1 MRAQGKVVSSSNA
14 SGEGELQPSPPAP
27 DAAPQSPGDQEMWVR
42 VKPLVVGFA
51 AAMAAFGACFIIA
64 QIILASVFPES
75 LSRIGMEV
83 YLVGAAPMLFVPAFA
98 AGFFAK
104 RFGAMY
110 GVVLAGIPI
119 AFVSMVNVGVPS
131 AFYLM
136 WLAMAAVGG
145 HVGQVVAAR
154 KHAP

>member
-1 MRAQGKVVSSSNA
+1 
-14 SGEGELQPSPPAP
+14 
-27 DAAPQSPGDQEMWVR
+27 MWVR

-51 AAMAAFGACFIIA
+51 AAMAAFGVCFIIVQVIFA
-64 QIILASVFPES
+64 IVFPES
-75 LSRIGMEV
+75 LGRIGMEV
-83 YLVGAAPMLFVPAFA
+83 YLVGVASMLFMAAFA

-110 GVVLAGIPI
+110 GAALAGIPI
-119 AFVSMVNVGVPS
+119 ALFSLVNRDFPS
-131 AFYLM
+131 SFHLM

>member
-1 MRAQGKVVSSSNA
+1 MRARGKVVSSRNA
-14 SGEGELQPSPPAP
+14 SGEDELQPSAP
-27 DAAPQSPGDQEMWVR
+27 DAAPQSSEDKEMWVR

>member
-1 MRAQGKVVSSSNA
+1 MSA
-14 SGEGELQPSPPAP
+14 SGGK
-27 DAAPQSPGDQEMWVR
+27 EMWAL

-51 AAMAAFGACFIIA
+51 AAMAAFGVCFVIV
-64 QIILASVFPES
+64 QVFFASVFPES
-75 LSRIGMEV
+75 LGRIGMEV
-83 YLVGAAPMLFVPAFA
+83 YLVGVASMLFLAAFA
-98 AGFFAK
+98 AGFFAR

-110 GVVLAGIPI
+110 GAALAGIPI
-119 AFVSMVNVGVPS
+119 ALFSMVTQGVPS

-145 HVGQVVAAR
+145 HAGQVVAAR

>member
-1 MRAQGKVVSSSNA
+1 
-14 SGEGELQPSPPAP
+14 
-27 DAAPQSPGDQEMWVR
+27 MWVR
-42 VKPLVVGFA
+42 MKPLVVGFA
-51 AAMAAFGACFIIA
+51 AAMAAFGVCFIIV
-64 QIILASVFPES
+64 QIIFASIFPES
-75 LSRIGMEV
+75 LGRIGMEV
-83 YLVGAAPMLFVPAFA
+83 YLVGVASMLFIAAFA
-98 AGFFAK
+98 AGFFAQ

-119 AFVSMVNVGVPS
+119 ALFSMVNEGTPS

-136 WLAMAAVGG
+136 WLAIAAAGG

>member
-1 MRAQGKVVSSSNA
+1 
-14 SGEGELQPSPPAP
+14 
-27 DAAPQSPGDQEMWVR
+27 MWTR

-51 AAMAAFGACFIIA
+51 AAMAAFGVCFIVA
-64 QIILASVFPES
+64 QIIFAGIFPES
-75 LSRIGMEV
+75 FGRIGMEV
-83 YLVGAAPMLFVPAFA
+83 YLVGAAPVLFIPAFA
-98 AGFFAK
+98 AGFLAK

-119 AFVSMVNVGVPS
+119 ALFSMVNKGEPS

-145 HVGQVVAAR
+145 HVGQVVAAAR
-154 KHAP
+154 KRAP